1 VVILHPVPLLC
12 GWLPCSLLSF
22 YCCGFGGVVGWLV
35 WSCTCIG
42 LVGGWGGLFIA
53 CYGGIGKEVSN

>member
-1 VVILHPVPLLC
+1 LLC